1 MVLFLPQERVEE
13 QIQGLMSF
21 MNQYIRQRW
30 WRIRGH
36 SQLQGKHEAFEEV
49 FWQLWDLFREDLT
62 DEGDELVVLV
72 AQRGELERKARIN
85 PTDVAGTNQTVE
97 DGGSHLQQVLCHEG

>member
-21 MNQYIRQRW
+21 TNQHIRQRR

-49 FWQLWDLFREDLT
+49 FRQLWDLFGEDLT

-72 AQRGELERKARIN
+72 AQRGELGSKARIKPHRRGWN
-85 PTDVAGTNQTVE
+85 KPDRRGWRFSPSAGPA
-97 DGGSHLQQVLCHEG
+97 S